1 MQELR
6 LKFIALLASS
16 VFVCGGLGVVQAQQ
30 PKASFHE
37 FARRGSSNHSRAS
50 RSATK
55 KAARRRQTVTIIRAR
70 AGDALAT
77 LAERFDV
84 PVEDLARV
92 NGVGVNSSLRVGQR
106 ITIPTKPTSESAQ
119 TADETSERQTIGKRI
134 RFADGTTFDADDVWK
149 DGEDVWYRSGS
160 VSHRIERQVRS
171 IESIVV
177 PTPARATAAPPVAN
191 LAEVKTLEKNTSAK
205 TEAVASS
212 ILIYLVGGARVKVDE
227 VNETDGGAWYRRGN
241 LSVFLDREQIVRV
254 EREPLVSTKA
264 GWANRGWTSGSVGID
279 GLIRANGARLGIDPY
294 LIFLVIEQESH
305 FQARVVS
312 PKGARGLMQL
322 MPGTA
327 RRFGVSRPFDP
338 SENIRAG
345 TQYLKELMELF
356 GGRVDLALAGYNAG
370 EGAVVRFGGAVPP
383 FRETQDYV
391 KRISKRYVLSKP
403 SDVKREGAG
412 KLPRVQ

>member
-1 MQELR
+1 MPEFK
-6 LKFIALLASS
+6 LKFIALFAGCA
-16 VFVCGGLGVVQAQQ
+16 FVGGGLAVVQAQRPQ
-30 PKASFHE
+30 AS
-37 FARRGSSNHSRAS
+37 ARSARPGSSSHSGGL
-50 RSATK
+50 RSAIRK
-55 KAARRRQTVTIIRAR
+55 SVRPKQTVTTIRAR
-70 AGDALAT
+70 AGDTLAA

-92 NGVGVNSSLRVGQR
+92 NSVGVNSSLRLGQR
-106 ITIPTKPTSESAQ
+106 ILIPAKPASAPAQ
-119 TADETSERQTIGKRI
+119 TTDETSERQTIGKRI
-134 RFADGTTFDADDVWK
+134 RFVDGTTLDADDVWK
-149 DGEDVWYRSGS
+149 DGEDVWYRSGT

-171 IESIVV
+171 IEPILG
-177 PTPARATAAPPVAN
+177 PTPARVTAAQPVAKLVEGKRPDKDASAKSEPTAAP
-191 LAEVKTLEKNTSAK
+191 
-205 TEAVASS
+205 
-212 ILIYLVGGARVKVDE
+212 IWIYLVGGARVKVDE

-241 LSVFLDREQIVRV
+241 LSVFLDRVQIARI
-254 EREPLVSTKA
+254 EREEPGSTKA

-279 GLIRANGARLGIDPY
+279 GLIRANGAHLGIDPY

-403 SDVKREGAG
+403 SDVKREGAS
-412 KLPRVQ
+412 KLPGVQ

>member
-1 MQELR
+1 MPEFKT
-6 LKFIALLASS
+6 KFIAFLAGCA
-16 VFVCGGLGVVQAQQ
+16 FVGEGLGVLQAQQ
-30 PKASFHE
+30 PRASFQR
-37 FARRGSSNHSRAS
+37 FARHGSSSHSRAS

-55 KAARRRQTVTIIRAR
+55 KSVRRGQTVTIVRAR
-70 AGDALAT
+70 AGDTVAV
-77 LAERFDV
+77 LAERFEV
-84 PVEDLARV
+84 SVEDLARA
-92 NGVGVNSSLRVGQR
+92 NGVDANSSLRLGQR
-106 ITIPTKPTSESAQ
+106 ITIPAKPSSESAQ
-119 TADETSERQTIGKRI
+119 TADETSKRQTIGQRI

-149 DGEDVWYRSGS
+149 DGEDVWYRSGT
-160 VSHRIERQVRS
+160 VSHRIGRQVRS
-171 IESIVV
+171 VEPILG
-177 PTPARATAAPPVAN
+177 PTPARVTAAQPVAKLAEGKRPDKDASAKSEPTAAP
-191 LAEVKTLEKNTSAK
+191 
-205 TEAVASS
+205 
-212 ILIYLVGGARVKVDE
+212 IWIYLVGGARVKVDE

-241 LSVFLDREQIVRV
+241 LSVFLDRVQIARI
-254 EREPLVSTKA
+254 EREQLGSTKA

-345 TQYLKELMELF
+345 TQYLKELLELF

-370 EGAVVRFGGAVPP
+370 EAAVLRSGRNVPRYP
-383 FRETQDYV
+383 ETRDYV
-391 KRISKRYVLSKP
+391 RKITRRY
-403 SDVKREGAG
+403 GAETVD
-412 KLPRVQ
+412 PQ

>member
-1 MQELR
+1 M
-6 LKFIALLASS
+6 
-16 VFVCGGLGVVQAQQ
+16 
-30 PKASFHE
+30 
-37 FARRGSSNHSRAS
+37 
-50 RSATK
+50 
-55 KAARRRQTVTIIRAR
+55 
-70 AGDALAT
+70 
-77 LAERFDV
+77 
-84 PVEDLARV
+84 
-92 NGVGVNSSLRVGQR
+92 
-106 ITIPTKPTSESAQ
+106 
-119 TADETSERQTIGKRI
+119 
-134 RFADGTTFDADDVWK
+134 
-149 DGEDVWYRSGS
+149 
-160 VSHRIERQVRS
+160 
-171 IESIVV
+171 
-177 PTPARATAAPPVAN
+177 PARATAAPPVAN
-191 LAEVKTLEKNTSAK
+191 LAEAKTLEKNTSAK
-205 TEAVASS
+205 TEPVASS

-254 EREPLVSTKA
+254 EREPLDSTKA